1 MIQDTDLKKTVKEFL
16 NNPPTD
22 LNANCLPLEMCP
34 AGAYHHHN
42 YEGGLV
48 QHTISVIKI
57 SLTLCHLIEDNYGGQ
72 VNRDIVLA
80 GSILHDI
87 MKCYCYE
94 KNPEGNFRTSEFGE
108 KIDHLSLMVSELMKR
123 DFSTDIIHIIAS
135 HHGEISPVKPKTV
148 EALIVSIA
156 DQADSELNGKILRAA
171 EYLLRRAGKPH
182 PKINSSEA
190 ALKIVKAKNTRGW
203 EALEKYFV
211 DVS

>member
-1 MIQDTDLKKTVKEFL
+1 VVSIQNQLVEYLEMIQDTDLKKTVKEFL

-72 VNRDIVLA
+72 VNRDMVLA

-135 HHGEISPVKPKTV
+135 HHGEIRRHCGGGAGGIFPY
-148 EALIVSIA
+148 
-156 DQADSELNGKILRAA
+156 G
-171 EYLLRRAGKPH
+171 RAGRFREGVR
-182 PKINSSEA
+182 SRVCSE
-190 ALKIVKAKNTRGW
+190 RHSQGGG
-203 EALEKYFV
+203 
-211 DVS
+211 D